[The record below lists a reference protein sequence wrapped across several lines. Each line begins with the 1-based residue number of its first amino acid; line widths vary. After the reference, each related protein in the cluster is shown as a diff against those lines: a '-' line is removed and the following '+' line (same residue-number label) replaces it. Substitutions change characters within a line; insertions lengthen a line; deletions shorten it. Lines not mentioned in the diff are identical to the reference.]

1 MRKTY
6 ATLRALCWRDVASL
20 CIKPT
25 WQRRLPAVSIGVAMF
40 TILAFGIVRLV
51 DGSLVNALAVR
62 AVQVSG
68 GSYHSLALSSSGA
81 VYAWGWNGFGQL
93 GNGTTTD
100 SHIPVAVKTVGTSM
114 AGKSITQ
121 ISAGGSFNDGH
132 SLARASD
139 GTVYAWGRG
148 VYGQLGNGTTTDSN
162 VPVAVKTVGTPMA
175 AKTII
180 QISAGAG
187 HSLAL
192 ASDGTV
198 YAWGQNTYGQ
208 LGNNVTTNSSSP
220 VAVQT
225 TGTPMAGKSI
235 VNIAAGGYHS
245 LALADDGT
253 VYAWGYNPTGQLG
266 NGATVDSRTPVAV
279 KATGTPMAGKNIIK
293 IAAGVHNSLAL
304 ASDGTVYTWGRGEFG
319 QLGNGTTTDSNI
331 PVAVK
336 TVGTPMASKTIIGIS
351 GGPAYML
358 AVDSNGKVYGW
369 GRNANGQLGSLS
381 HTDSSVPVASQIPAG
396 KSIIQVSA
404 GGWDGSHSLALTHDN
419 IVYGRGRN
427 SNGQLGNNSTS
438 DSLAAVVAQLNLM
451 DTPSTPTQVVVEPG
465 NAKATISWQSPVV
478 TGGKS
483 IVGYVLRYRTIGA
496 VDWTTVDVAAT
507 VTSHAITGLTNDQ
520 IYQTQ
525 VAAKTA
531 AGTGDF
537 SSIILA
543 TPHAKPTIANVSPAI
558 GPVAGGQNVTITG
571 TNFTLKGKKIVQTA
585 NGNGYS
591 LALADDGTVYA
602 WGQNNYG
609 QLGNGTTTNSSV
621 PVAVKTTGTPME
633 GKRIIKVSTKV
644 WYSLALADDGTV
656 YAWGFNGSGQLG
668 DGTILTHSSTP
679 VAVKIAGTPME
690 GKTIVGIA
698 AGASHS
704 LALASDGTIY
714 VWGGNAY
721 GQFGNGV
728 TATSSVVPV
737 AVKTV
742 GTPMDNK
749 KIIQIHA
756 GYHHSLALASDG
768 TVYTWG
774 QNTYGQL
781 GNNTMINANVPVSV
795 QTIGTPM
802 AGKIIVQLA
811 AGNSQSVALASDG
824 TIYAWGWN
832 KYGQLGNGMTVDS
845 RIPVAVKV
853 TGTPMAGKVITQVAA
868 NNAHTLAVASDG
880 SVYNWGWNQ
889 YGQLG
894 NGTATNSSVPV
905 AVKTTGTPMAGKTI
919 TQITSGGSANSLAL
933 ASDGTMYAWGWGQYG
948 QLGDGTIGTDAK
960 VPVAVSTAPPSA
972 LAPSTP
978 KVTFDGIEA
987 TNVAVV
993 NNTTITATT
1002 PAHAAGL
1009 VDVAIDL
1016 GDGDELYKATK
1027 ANNYRYATVPDA
1039 PTNLATAPL
1048 DNAVRLTWTAPAN
1061 NGGTPIT
1068 DYVIQYSADG
1078 GITWSTYSHIAS
1090 TSTAVTIPFLTPT
1103 TYTFRVAAVNAI
1115 GTGAYSATATGQIRY
1130 ITLSAP
1136 TSVDIAVTP
1145 AGGTKMS
1152 SKSANVLVATN
1163 AATGYKLSLSTQSAN
1178 RNLTNG
1184 SQTITP
1190 TAGTQTAP
1198 VALSGSAW
1206 GYRVNG
1212 IGNFGSTTTA
1222 ENNVASSAYTWS
1234 GVPDHAAPHV
1244 IRTTTV
1250 ANPTAETTA
1259 VWYGVSVTGSQ
1270 QSGIYTATVTYT
1282 AINN

>member
-1 MRKTY
+1 MRKIH
-6 ATLRALCWRDVASL
+6 AILEALYWRDVTSL
-20 CIKPT
+20 YIKPT
-25 WQRRLPAVSIGVAMF
+25 WQRRLPAVGVGVAMF
-40 TILAFGIVRLV
+40 TVLAFGIVRLM
-51 DGSLVNALAVR
+51 DGFLVSALAVR

-81 VYAWGWNGFGQL
+81 VYAWGWNGSGQL
-93 GNGTTTD
+93 GNGTTAD
-100 SHIPVAVKTVGTSM
+100 SHIPVAVKVVGTPM
-114 AGKSITQ
+114 AGKNITQ

-175 AKTII
+175 AKTIT

-531 AGTGDF
+531 TGTGDF
-537 SSIILA
+537 SSIVLA
-543 TPHAKPTIANVSPAI
+543 TPHAKPTITNVSPAI

-571 TNFTLKGKKIVQTA
+571 TNFMPKGKKIVQTA
-585 NGNGYS
+585 NGSGYS
-591 LALADDGTVYA
+591 LALASDGTVYA

-609 QLGNGTTTNSSV
+609 QLGNGTTTDSNV
-621 PVAVKTTGTPME
+621 PVAVKTVGTPME
-633 GKRIIKVSTKV
+633 GKKIIQVSTKV
-644 WYSLALADDGTV
+644 WYSLALASDGTV
-656 YAWGFNGSGQLG
+656 YAWGLNGSGQLG
-668 DGTILTHSSTP
+668 DGTITHSSTP
-679 VAVKIAGTPME
+679 VAVKTIGTPME

-704 LALASDGTIY
+704 LALASDGKIY

-728 TATSSVVPV
+728 TTTSSVVPV

-756 GYHHSLALASDG
+756 GYYHSLALASDG
-768 TVYTWG
+768 TVYAWG

-781 GNNTMINANVPVSV
+781 GNNTMINANAPVSV

-802 AGKIIVQLA
+802 AGKIIIQLA

-832 KYGQLGNGMTVDS
+832 MYGQLGNGTTVDT

-853 TGTPMAGKVITQVAA
+853 TGTPMAGKVIAQVAA
-868 NNAHTLAVASDG
+868 SNAHTLAVASDG
-880 SVYNWGWNQ
+880 TVYDWGWNQ

-894 NGTATNSSVPV
+894 NNTTTNSSVPV
-905 AVKTTGTPMAGKTI
+905 AVQTTGTPMVGKVI
-919 TQITSGGSANSLAL
+919 SQVTSGGSANSLAL
-933 ASDGTMYAWGWGQYG
+933 ASDGTMYTWGWGQHG
-948 QLGDGTIGTDAK
+948 QLGNGTIGTDAK
-960 VPVAVSTAPPSA
+960 TPLAVSTTPPSA
-972 LAPSTP
+972 LAPSAP

-987 TNVAVV
+987 TNVTIV
-993 NNTTITATT
+993 NSTTITATT

-1016 GDGDELYKATK
+1016 GDGDELYKAVKTSS
-1027 ANNYRYATVPDA
+1027 YRYATVPDV

-1090 TSTAVTIPFLTPT
+1090 TSTTVTIPFLTPT

-1115 GTGAYSATATGQIRY
+1115 GMGAYSATATGQIRY

-1163 AATGYKLSLSTQSAN
+1163 AATGYKLSLSTQNAN

-1184 SQTITP
+1184 SQTIMP

-1198 VALSGSAW
+1198 ATLSGSAW

-1222 ENNVASSAYTWS
+1222 ENNVASSAYTWA
-1234 GVPDHAAPHV
+1234 GVPDHTAPHV
-1244 IRTTTV
+1244 IRTTAI
-1250 ANPTAETTA
+1250 ANPTAETTT
-1259 VWYGVSVTGSQ
+1259 VWYGVSATGSQ

>member
-1 MRKTY
+1 MRKIH
-6 ATLRALCWRDVASL
+6 AILEALYWRDVTSL
-20 CIKPT
+20 YIKPT
-25 WQRRLPAVSIGVAMF
+25 WQRRLLAVGVGVAMF
-40 TILAFGIVRLV
+40 TVLAFGIVRLV

-81 VYAWGWNGFGQL
+81 VYAWGWNGSGQL
-93 GNGTTTD
+93 GNGTTAD
-100 SHIPVAVKTVGTSM
+100 SHIPVAVKVVGTPM
-114 AGKSITQ
+114 AGKNITQ

-132 SLARASD
+132 SLALASD

-175 AKTII
+175 AKTIT

-319 QLGNGTTTDSNI
+319 QLGNGTTTDSNV

-451 DTPSTPTQVVVEPG
+451 DTPSTPTQVVVESG

-531 AGTGDF
+531 TGTGDF
-537 SSIILA
+537 SSIVLA
-543 TPHAKPTIANVSPAI
+543 TPHAKPTITNVSPAI

-571 TNFTLKGKKIVQTA
+571 TNFMPKGKKIVQTA
-585 NGNGYS
+585 NGSGYS
-591 LALADDGTVYA
+591 LALASDGTVYA

-609 QLGNGTTTNSSV
+609 QLGNGTTTDSNV
-621 PVAVKTTGTPME
+621 PVAVKTVGTPME
-633 GKRIIKVSTKV
+633 GKKIIQVSTKV
-644 WYSLALADDGTV
+644 WYSLALASDGTV
-656 YAWGFNGSGQLG
+656 YAWGLNGSGQLG
-668 DGTILTHSSTP
+668 DGTITHSSTP
-679 VAVKIAGTPME
+679 VAVKTIGTPME

-704 LALASDGTIY
+704 LALASDGKIY

-728 TATSSVVPV
+728 TTTSSVVPV

-756 GYHHSLALASDG
+756 GYYHSLALASDG
-768 TVYTWG
+768 TVYAWG

-781 GNNTMINANVPVSV
+781 GNNTMINANAPVSV

-802 AGKIIVQLA
+802 AGKIIIQLA

-832 KYGQLGNGMTVDS
+832 MYGQLGNGTTVDT

-853 TGTPMAGKVITQVAA
+853 TGTPMAGKVIAQVAA
-868 NNAHTLAVASDG
+868 SNAHTLAVASDG
-880 SVYNWGWNQ
+880 TVYDWGWNQ

-894 NGTATNSSVPV
+894 NNTTTNSSVPV
-905 AVKTTGTPMAGKTI
+905 AVQTTGTPMVGKVI
-919 TQITSGGSANSLAL
+919 SQVTSGGSANSLAL
-933 ASDGTMYAWGWGQYG
+933 ASDGTMYTWGWGQHG
-948 QLGDGTIGTDAK
+948 QLGNGTIGTDAK
-960 VPVAVSTAPPSA
+960 TPLAVSTTPPSA
-972 LAPSTP
+972 LAPSAP

-987 TNVAVV
+987 TNVTIV
-993 NNTTITATT
+993 NSTTITATT

-1016 GDGDELYKATK
+1016 GDGDELYKAVKTSS
-1027 ANNYRYATVPDA
+1027 YRYATVPDV

-1090 TSTAVTIPFLTPT
+1090 TSTTVTIPFLTPT

-1115 GTGAYSATATGQIRY
+1115 GTGAYSATATGQISY

-1163 AATGYKLSLSTQSAN
+1163 AATGYKLSLSTQNAN

-1198 VALSGSAW
+1198 ATLSGSAW

-1222 ENNVASSAYTWS
+1222 ENNVTSSAYTWA
-1234 GVPDHAAPHV
+1234 GVPDHTAPHV
-1244 IRTTTV
+1244 IRTTAI
-1250 ANPTAETTA
+1250 ANPTAETTT
-1259 VWYGVSVTGSQ
+1259 VWYGVSATGSQ

>member
-1 MRKTY
+1 MRKIH
-6 ATLRALCWRDVASL
+6 AILEALYWRDVTSL
-20 CIKPT
+20 YIKPT
-25 WQRRLPAVSIGVAMF
+25 WQRRLPAVGVGVAMF
-40 TILAFGIVRLV
+40 TVLAFGIVRLM
-51 DGSLVNALAVR
+51 DGFLVSALAVR

-81 VYAWGWNGFGQL
+81 VYAWGWNGSGQL
-93 GNGTTTD
+93 GNGTTAD
-100 SHIPVAVKTVGTSM
+100 SHIPVAVKVVGTPM
-114 AGKSITQ
+114 AGKNITQ

-175 AKTII
+175 AKTIT

-451 DTPSTPTQVVVEPG
+451 DTPSTPTQVVVESG

-525 VAAKTA
+525 VAAKTT

-537 SSIILA
+537 SNVVLA
-543 TPHAKPTIANVSPAI
+543 TPHAKPTITNVSPAI

-571 TNFTLKGKKIVQTA
+571 TNFMPKGKKIVQTA

-591 LALADDGTVYA
+591 LALASDGTVYA
-602 WGQNNYG
+602 WG
-609 QLGNGTTTNSSV
+609 L
-621 PVAVKTTGTPME
+621 
-633 GKRIIKVSTKV
+633 
-644 WYSLALADDGTV
+644 
-656 YAWGFNGSGQLG
+656 NGSGQLG
-668 DGTILTHSSTP
+668 DGTITHSSTP
-679 VAVKIAGTPME
+679 VAVKTIGTPME
-690 GKTIVGIA
+690 GKTIVEIA

-704 LALASDGTIY
+704 LALASDGKIY

-728 TATSSVVPV
+728 TTTSSVVPV

-756 GYHHSLALASDG
+756 GYYHSLALASDG
-768 TVYTWG
+768 TVYAWG

-781 GNNTMINANVPVSV
+781 GNNTMINANAPVSV

-802 AGKIIVQLA
+802 AGKIIIQLA

-832 KYGQLGNGMTVDS
+832 MYGQLGNGTTVDT

-853 TGTPMAGKVITQVAA
+853 TGTPMAGKVIAQVAA
-868 NNAHTLAVASDG
+868 SNAHTLAVASDG
-880 SVYNWGWNQ
+880 TVYDWGWNQ

-894 NGTATNSSVPV
+894 NNTTTNSSVPV
-905 AVKTTGTPMAGKTI
+905 AVQTTGTPMVGKVI
-919 TQITSGGSANSLAL
+919 SQVTSGGSANSLAL
-933 ASDGTMYAWGWGQYG
+933 ASDGTMYTWGWSQHG
-948 QLGDGTIGTDAK
+948 QLGNGTIGTDAK
-960 VPVAVSTAPPSA
+960 TPLAVSTTPPSA
-972 LAPSTP
+972 LAPSAP

-987 TNVAVV
+987 TNVTVV
-993 NNTTITATT
+993 NSTTITAAT

-1016 GDGDELYKATK
+1016 GNGDELYKAVKTSS
-1027 ANNYRYATVPDA
+1027 YRYATVPDA

-1090 TSTAVTIPFLTPT
+1090 TSTTVTIPFLTPT

-1163 AATGYKLSLSTQSAN
+1163 AATGYKLSLSTQNAN

-1190 TAGTQTAP
+1190 TAGTQIAP
-1198 VALSGSAW
+1198 ATLSGSAW

-1222 ENNVASSAYTWS
+1222 ENNVASSAYTWA
-1234 GVPDHAAPHV
+1234 GVPDHTAPHV
-1244 IRTTTV
+1244 IRTTAI
-1250 ANPTAETTA
+1250 ANPTAETTT
-1259 VWYGVSVTGSQ
+1259 VWYGVSATGSQ